1 MIRFARVFLI
11 SAVLATVSFSGSHA
25 QDSPAAQ
32 SALGHASIQID
43 ALDYAFRVPDEI
55 PSGWVTISFTNH
67 GDEQHFLYIAEL
79 PEGKT
84 ADDYVVDLTMNL
96 DVAWSAVR
104 DHGMDPDVA
113 RRLISSFE
121 WWSPALDQGGAGITA
136 PGRTNELTLYL
147 EPGRYVLD
155 CYLKTEE
162 GEFHTMEGMVH
173 ELVVTENVAAVA
185 PPEPDVEVALF
196 NNRMEV
202 SGDLT
207 PGRRTVSVTMA
218 EGRGQTVHV
227 ARMRPGDEVQE
238 VDDWMRWLEPGG
250 LMAPGPVEFVGGVH
264 RMPEGGTA
272 YFVIDLEPGR
282 YLFVS
287 QYGAHRGVLQ
297 EVTVDP

>member
-1 MIRFARVFLI
+1 MGYARIV
-11 SAVLATVSFSGSHA
+11 SAASITVAALLTLPANA
-25 QDSPAAQ
+25 QQNPAA
-32 SALGHASIQID
+32 SDPGVSHVVEID
-43 ALDYAFRVPDEI
+43 ALDYAFRVPDEV

-104 DHGMDPDVA
+104 DHGMDPDDA
-113 RRLISSFE
+113 RRLISSFG

-136 PGRTNELTLYL
+136 PGRTTELTLYL

-155 CYLKTEE
+155 CYLKTEA
-162 GEFHTMEGMVH
+162 GEFHTMEGMAH
-173 ELVVTENVAAVA
+173 ELVVTDNVAAVA
-185 PPEPDVEVALF
+185 PPDPDVEVALF
-196 NNRMEV
+196 NDRMEV

-207 PGRRTVSVTMA
+207 AGRRTVSVAMA

-227 ARMRPGDEVQE
+227 ARMGPGDEVQE
-238 VDDWMRWLEPGG
+238 VVDWMRWLEPGG

-287 QYGAHRGVLQ
+287 QYGAHQGVLQ
-297 EVTVDP
+297 EVTIDP